1 MTSPV
6 NTEVK
11 WARSSMPGA
20 PSLTRAAGS
29 LISLL
34 DSLLVDGWGSQTAT
48 SVVVAGG
55 IATATFSTDHAAALH
70 AVVLVSGVTGGMVAL
85 NGEQKIT
92 SVESNKVRWAT
103 AVADGTATGTITV
116 KMAAAGWAKPFTE
129 TNLAVYKSAHP
140 AAHGQFLRIN
150 DTAAGNARAVG
161 YENMTAIS
169 TGTGLFPSSAQFS
182 GGYYWGK
189 SQEPTGTN
197 PVPWLFGSDERTFY
211 LLVQPSYVY
220 YSGAAP
226 NSTVQAFGDM
236 VPESAAGDA
245 FATLISGAV
254 VGDWTNNGG
263 VFVLNYE
270 SGVDSMVATPRIF
283 TGTGT
288 SNRGMAK
295 CEWRSPATS
304 LPNPI
309 TGAISA
315 GRVTYHDSAYS
326 FARAVL
332 PGVYVCPLSGGEKV
346 VAPHEIISM
355 EGGKTAAAFY
365 IGYNSSD
372 PNPANLGLLDVIGPW
387 R

>member
-1 MTSPV
+1 
-6 NTEVK
+6 
-11 WARSSMPGA
+11 MPGA

-34 DSLLVDGWGSQTAT
+34 DALLVDGWGSQTAT

-70 AVVLVSGVTGGMVAL
+70 AVVLVAGVTGDMVAL

-92 SVESNKVRWAT
+92 SVEANKIRWAT

-116 KMAAAGWAKPFTE
+116 KMAAAGWAKPFTG

-150 DTAAGNARAVG
+150 DTTAGTARAVG

-169 TGTGLFPSSAQFS
+169 TGTGLFPSSAQVS

-189 SQEPTGTN
+189 SEETTGTN
-197 PVPWLFGSDERTFY
+197 PVPWLFGSDGRTFY
-211 LLVQPSYVY
+211 LLVQSSYVY
-220 YSGAAP
+220 RSGDAP
-226 NSTVQAFGDM
+226 NSTVLAFGDM
-236 VPESAAGDA
+236 VPESPAGDA

-254 VGDWTNNGG
+254 AGDWWNNGG
-263 VFVLNYE
+263 IFVLNYVN
-270 SGVDSMVATPRIF
+270 SDGVTATPRVF
-283 TGTGT
+283 TGAGT
-288 SNRGMAK
+288 SNRGLAK
-295 CEWRSPATS
+295 CEWSGPAGAPP

-309 TGAISA
+309 TGTISA
-315 GRVTYHDSAYS
+315 GRVTYHDSATS

-332 PGVYVCPLSGGEKV
+332 PGVYVCPVSGGEKV
-346 VAPHEIISM
+346 VAPHEIIGM
-355 EGGKTAAAFY
+355 EGGEVAAAFY
-365 IGYNSSD
+365 ISYYSSD
-372 PNPANLGLLDVIGPW
+372 STPLNLGLLDIIGPW